1 MIEDK
6 ETGGWGRNPGG
17 LCEQNFR
24 GVVLLYESEA
34 SPTLSLCKG
43 LVVSDGLLEKY

>member
-24 GVVLLYESEA
+24 GVVLLYESD
-34 SPTLSLCKG
+34 
-43 LVVSDGLLEKY
+43 VVVNDGLLEKY